1 MSNILFNVYRNCFI
15 RSSHFG
21 VRPSYADQLKE
32 IIRAYA
38 GVRAMYKAE
47 TSSLEANII
56 KLHC

>member
-1 MSNILFNVYRNCFI
+1 MFI
-15 RSSHFG
+15 ETALYVALTSA
-21 VRPSYADQLKE
+21 YADQLKE

-47 TSSLEANII
+47 TSSLETNII